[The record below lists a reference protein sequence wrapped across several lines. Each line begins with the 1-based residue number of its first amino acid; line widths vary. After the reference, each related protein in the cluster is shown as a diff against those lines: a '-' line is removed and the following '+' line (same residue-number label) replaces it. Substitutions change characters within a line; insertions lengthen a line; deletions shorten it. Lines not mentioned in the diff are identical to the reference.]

1 MITRYAVDRET
12 LERYR
17 ENRDEF
23 FRSHYASPLPDED
36 QQEFGGLAYFPP
48 DSSMV
53 FTGRFSR
60 SGDVRVQITSSV
72 GTSSAYHQ
80 MGVFLVGIAGAMYE
94 FIVLDDGDGNPFIA
108 FCDTTNGE
116 TTYAGGRYV
125 SLDIAADGLASI
137 DFDLATNPYCVYD
150 EEFVCPLP
158 PVANRIAVPVEAGEK
173 SYGRT

>member
-1 MITRYAVDRET
+1 VDRER

-17 ENRDEF
+17 EGRDEF

-36 QQEFGGLAYFPP
+36 LQDFSGLAYFPP

-53 FTGRFSR
+53 FTGHFKR
-60 SGDVRVQITSSV
+60 SDDARIQITSSV

-80 MGVFLVGIAGAMYE
+80 MGVLRVEIAGSMYE

-108 FCDTTNGE
+108 FGDTTNGG

-125 SLDIAADGLASI
+125 ALDIAADGLASI
-137 DFDLATNPYCVYD
+137 DFDVASNPYCVYD

-158 PVANRIAVPVEAGEK
+158 PVANRISAPIEAGEK
-173 SYGRT
+173 MYTRRT